1 MFRVSLVFAV
11 MLVLVASAPLHKSTH
26 EKRSYGLTQLTSE
39 MSAAKA
45 PTNSENQLHSLT
57 SVVEETTAENL
68 TGAVEATTSENLTGV
83 VEETTPVSIV
93 NVVEETSTI
102 TFVPAINGEPVISLT
117 TEETTTVKSD
127 ISSLNLAEI
136 LKNII

>member
-11 MLVLVASAPLHKSTH
+11 MLVLVASAPLHKSAH

-45 PTNSENQLHSLT
+45 PTNSENQIDSLT
-57 SVVEETTAENL
+57 SVVDETT
-68 TGAVEATTSENLTGV
+68 VENLTGV